1 MNVLIDY
8 FSVTF
13 PMCCNAED
21 NRLFKSYEISYNIA
35 KYLNFNILE
44 EVKQQKYAQN
54 FFNCQFQLGEHIV
67 LRTDGPMDEN
77 YQKTCQ
83 LEMKGEGCRE
93 FERRNPDKTWVDL
106 IQYMIS
112 LNAKFKRVDI
122 AVDDYEGKYASLQWI
137 FDKIEKEHYTSVFR
151 TFPLPIGPINEIQT
165 IQFGSHHSNKMLVIY
180 DKRKEQLN
188 KKKFCDKPYWVRYE
202 MRFRNEVA
210 TAIIKKMLS
219 SYTDLS
225 VPGYGMNIKQYAYEL
240 LYGILDI
247 KVDNHYNKSNQNKAD
262 TDSLWKSFLNH
273 VPKVPL
279 PKIEKKPIKPFAEYE
294 KIATPYASAYLLY
307 KFVEVNED
315 TYLFQIELLK
325 TIRDNL
331 PFSKSRLNRIN
342 VYLKELNL
350 APVDSNN
357 LEEIK
362 ANLSHKIEEKI
373 LLYNQLNQIKKKE

>member
-1 MNVLIDY
+1 
-8 FSVTF
+8 
-13 PMCCNAED
+13 
-21 NRLFKSYEISYNIA
+21 
-35 KYLNFNILE
+35 
-44 EVKQQKYAQN
+44 
-54 FFNCQFQLGEHIV
+54 
-67 LRTDGPMDEN
+67 MDEN

-93 FERRNPDKTWVDL
+93 FERRNSSKTWLDL
-106 IQYMIS
+106 IQYMIG
-112 LNAKFKRVDI
+112 LNAKFKRIDI
-122 AVDDYEGKYASLQWI
+122 AVDDYEGKYVSLQWI
-137 FDKIEKEHYTSVFR
+137 FEEHYTSVFR

-165 IQFGSHHSNKMLVIY
+165 IQFGTHHSNKMIVIY
-180 DKRKEQLN
+180 DKRKEQMN
-188 KKKFCDKPYWVRYE
+188 KKHFCEKAYWVQYE

-210 TAIIKKMLS
+210 TAIIKKLLS
-219 SYTDLS
+219 TYIDVSI
-225 VPGYGMNIKQYAYEL
+225 PIYGLNIKQYAYEL

-247 KVDNHYNKSNQNKAD
+247 KVDNHFNKSNQNKAD
-262 TDSLWKSFLNH
+262 SDSLWKSFLNH

-331 PFSKSRLNRIN
+331 PFSKFRLKRLN

-350 APVDSNN
+350 APVDNN
-357 LEEIK
+357 KLEQLK
-362 ANLSHKIEEKI
+362 VNLSHKIEEKI
-373 LLYNQLNQIKKKE
+373 LLYSQLNQIKKKE

>member
-21 NRLFKSYEISYNIA
+21 DRLFKSYEISYDIA
-35 KYLNFNILE
+35 KYLNFNTLE
-44 EVKQQKYAQN
+44 EVKLEKHAQN

-67 LRTDGPMDEN
+67 LRTDGPMDEH

-83 LEMKGEGCRE
+83 LELKGDGCRE
-93 FERRNPDKTWVDL
+93 FERRNPDKTWLDF

-112 LNAKFKRVDI
+112 LRAKFKRIDI
-122 AVDDYEGKYASLQWI
+122 AIDDFEGEYVSLQWI
-137 FDKIEKEHYTSVFR
+137 FDKIERNQYTSVFR
-151 TFPLPIGPINEIQT
+151 TFPLSIGPINEIQT
-165 IQFGSHHSNKMLVIY
+165 IQFGSHKSNKMLVIY
-180 DKRKEQLN
+180 NKMLEQLN

-202 MRFRNEVA
+202 MRFRNDVA
-210 TAIIKKMLS
+210 AVVIQKMLKEYS
-219 SYTDLS
+219 DNSIPVYS
-225 VPGYGMNIKQYAYEL
+225 MNIKQYAYEL
-240 LYGILDI
+240 LYAILDI
-247 KVDNHYNKSNQNKAD
+247 KKDNQYSKSNRNKAE
-262 TDSLWKSFLNH
+262 TDSLWIAFLNNAS
-273 VPKVPL
+273 KAPL

-307 KFVEVNED
+307 RFVEVNAD

-325 TIRDNL
+325 TIRENL
-331 PFSKSRLNRIN
+331 PFSKSRLNRLN

-350 APVDSNN
+350 APVDNSK
-357 LEEIK
+357 LEQIK
-362 ANLSHKIEEKI
+362 TNLSHKIEEKI